1 MKEALSSISG
11 IVGSPWTALVL
22 VGVTIVVMYMAL
34 LMNQVNPSPLSAKTT
49 GETISPVGSWN
60 LNVRLLTQEEISA
73 LLSTKSMEQRIR
85 ESNMPRSHSE
95 CWCNSSK
102 KRGINSAGS

>member
-22 VGVTIVVMYMAL
+22 VGVTIVVIFMAYQ
-34 LMNQVNPSPLSAKTT
+34 MNTVNPSPSNAKTT
-49 GETISPVGSWN
+49 EEIISPVGSWN
-60 LNVRLLTQEEISA
+60 LNVRLLTQEETSA

-102 KRGINSAGS
+102 KRGISNA